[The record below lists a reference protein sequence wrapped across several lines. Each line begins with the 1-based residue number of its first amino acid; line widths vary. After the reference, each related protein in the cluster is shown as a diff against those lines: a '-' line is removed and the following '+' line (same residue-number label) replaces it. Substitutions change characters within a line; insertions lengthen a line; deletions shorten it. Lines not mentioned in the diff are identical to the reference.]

1 HPLPILNISEH
12 LTRTRL
18 QSNTAR
24 PQILGALLGT
34 QTGRDVEI
42 MNTFEISF
50 LKNEAGKAEI
60 DHGFLDTRSKQF
72 KQVFPSFILLGWYSV
87 GSEPTAED
95 QDVMRQ
101 LVEYNESP
109 LFFQLSPLQFSG
121 KDLPL
126 TIYEPVV
133 EIRNKEPQQFFIR
146 VDYKIVSGEA
156 ERIAVDHTAKPAQ
169 SATSEM
175 VQNLMTQRNAIKML
189 YDRVQV
195 ITQYLD
201 ALTAGKAPVDP
212 ETLRQISS
220 LVSSLPATDSPL
232 FREEFDTE
240 HEDVLLTSYL
250 AMLTKTLNATNELL
264 DKNLFTQQSGKEGGG
279 PGGHGG
285 HGGGEGRPERWGR
298 RGKGGRADMF
308 L

>member
-50 LKNEAGKAEI
+50 VKNEAGKAEI

-201 ALTAGKAPVDP
+201 ALTAGWFS
-212 ETLRQISS
+212 TLLPFTISTLS
-220 LVSSLPATDSPL
+220 MLLRSFPL
-232 FREEFDTE
+232 SHFDTE